1 MTVVYL
7 IPEGVKE
14 MRLDEWMRH
23 RDRPLVMGIL
33 NVTPDSFF
41 DGGRHANTVAA
52 VEHAL
57 EMVHDGAD
65 IIDVGGESSRPG
77 AAPIPAEVELSRVL
91 PVIAGIKER
100 ADALISVDT
109 TKARVAREAL
119 AAGAGIVNDISAL
132 RFDPGMAGVIA
143 DAGAFVVLMHMR
155 GTPRTMQENPI
166 YADPVA
172 EIKAFFV
179 DRMEAAV
186 RAGIP
191 ESRIILDPGIGFG
204 KRLEH
209 NLAIIRGIRSFLE
222 LGAPILI
229 GLSRK
234 SFLGE
239 ILDLPPEERLVGTIA
254 ANAVAVRNGADI
266 IRVHDVKEGRQ
277 TAEVARRLRED
288 AT

>member
-1 MTVVYL
+1 
-7 IPEGVKE
+7 
-14 MRLDEWMRH
+14 
-23 RDRPLVMGIL
+23 
-33 NVTPDSFF
+33 
-41 DGGRHANTVAA
+41 
-52 VEHAL
+52 
-57 EMVHDGAD
+57 MVHDGAD

-77 AAPIPAEVELSRVL
+77 AAPVPVEVELARVV
-91 PVIAGIKER
+91 PVIAGIREKSEV
-100 ADALISVDT
+100 LISIDT

-119 AAGAGIVNDISAL
+119 AAGATIVNDISAL
-132 RFDPGMAGVIA
+132 RFDPEMASVVA
-143 DAGAFVVLMHMR
+143 DAGAFVVLMHMQ

-166 YADPVA
+166 YTDPVA
-172 EIKAFFV
+172 EIKAFFA

-209 NLAIIRGIRSFLE
+209 NLAILRGIGSFLE
-222 LGAPILI
+222 LGAPVLI

-239 ILDLPPEERLVGTIA
+239 ILDLPAEERLVGTIA

-266 IRVHDVKEGRQ
+266 IRVHDVKEGRE
-277 TAEVARRLRED
+277 TVEVARRLRED

>member
-1 MTVVYL
+1 
-7 IPEGVKE
+7 

-23 RDRPLVMGIL
+23 RDRTLVMGIL

-41 DGGRHANTVAA
+41 DGGRHPDVVAG
-52 VEHAL
+52 VGHAL

-77 AAPIPAEVELSRVL
+77 AAPVPVEVELARVV
-91 PVIAGIKER
+91 PVIAGIREKSEV
-100 ADALISVDT
+100 LISIDT

-119 AAGAGIVNDISAL
+119 AAGATIVNDISAL
-132 RFDPGMAGVIA
+132 RFDPEMASVVA
-143 DAGAFVVLMHMR
+143 DAGAFVVLMHMQ

-166 YADPVA
+166 YTDPVA
-172 EIKAFFV
+172 EIKAFFA

-209 NLAIIRGIRSFLE
+209 NLAILRGIGSFLE
-222 LGAPILI
+222 LGAPVLI

-239 ILDLPPEERLVGTIA
+239 ILDLPAEERLVGTIA

-266 IRVHDVKEGRQ
+266 IRVHDVKEGRE
-277 TAEVARRLRED
+277 TVEVARRLRED